1 MIEKF
6 IDLTYLQ
13 NPETL
18 ITEKLTKYKFDID
31 LSLSTGELIQDVS
44 IMYTLS
50 KPKEMPILEMLGV
63 VLGESFFD
71 INPFNNLCCFFEWD
85 ESIKSRNLV
94 PTYKNVT
101 QIIIKS
107 VSKVV

>member
-6 IDLTYLQ
+6 IDLAYLQ

-18 ITEKLTKYKFDID
+18 ITEKLANYKLDID
-31 LSLSTGELIQDVS
+31 LELSTGEIIQGIS
-44 IMYTLS
+44 IGYTLS
-50 KPKEMPILEMLGV
+50 KPKDMPVLEMLSI

-71 INPFNNLCCFFEWD
+71 INPFNNLYCFFEWD
-85 ESIKSRNLV
+85 DSIKSRNLV

-101 QIIIKS
+101 KIIIKS